1 MTVHM
6 LASCTV
12 VLLVTPMVLVGAV
25 PLVFVYLRVQRLYV
39 ATNRELK
46 RLDSLAFSPIFSHLS
61 ESLQVCPGTV
71 PCLYLQR
78 LMFLHVACFLAEV
91 AGSRRMFVC
100 SSMDGPVRAIPA
112 IAAEEPRTN
121 NDDTLQGL
129 ETIRAFREQ
138 EAFQLRCQQLIDASS
153 RAWWPIQACYLA
165 YLWIASP

>member
-1 MTVHM
+1 MWH
-6 LASCTV
+6 AS
-12 VLLVTPMVLVGAV
+12 LLKSRV
-25 PLVFVYLRVQRLYV
+25 PG
-39 ATNRELK
+39 
-46 RLDSLAFSPIFSHLS
+46 D
-61 ESLQVCPGTV
+61 
-71 PCLYLQR
+71 
-78 LMFLHVACFLAEV
+78 
-91 AGSRRMFVC
+91 
-100 SSMDGPVRAIPA
+100 VRAQLHGWAGPSIPA